1 MAPQTIR
8 RDHDDIK
15 NLLLLIASSQVH
27 TEAMTY
33 NLLHRRPCEILT
45 DLEENNDFHIVDQN
59 VNHLIDL
66 TKELKGEVLLNAP
79 LEQKVEAEKE
89 NKK

>member
-1 MAPQTIR
+1 M
-8 RDHDDIK
+8 DDIK

-33 NLLHRRPCEILT
+33 NLLHRRPYEMLT

-59 VNHLIDL
+59 VNYLLDL
-66 TKELKGEVLLNAP
+66 TKELKGDVLLNTP
-79 LEQKVEAEKE
+79 LEQKIELVKKEVLKNEKE
-89 NKK
+89 QQ

>member
-1 MAPQTIR
+1 MK
-8 RDHDDIK
+8 DIK

-33 NLLHRRPCEILT
+33 NLLYRRPYEMLT

-59 VNHLIDL
+59 VNYLLDI
-66 TKELKGEVLLNAP
+66 TKELKGDVLLNVS
-79 LEQKVEAEKE
+79 LESKVEAEKE
-89 NKK
+89 KK